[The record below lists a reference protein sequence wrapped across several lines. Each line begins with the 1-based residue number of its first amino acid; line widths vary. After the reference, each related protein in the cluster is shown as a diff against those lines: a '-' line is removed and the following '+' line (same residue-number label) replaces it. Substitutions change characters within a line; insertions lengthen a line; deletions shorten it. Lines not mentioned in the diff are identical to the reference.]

1 MNVFIFLNRVLRIT
15 VLGLGLVALWMLWE
29 RRERARPLLDLYVVW
44 EGAGYRLPAPLDRTP
59 VVVTRAITENVLQV
73 KDTNSLVWNMGLAGL
88 GGVFADGQDPR
99 WRSFALQTRSNLM
112 ADLVGRN
119 AALAV
124 VSTQNNRTGLGFLYV
139 GTNSHNLAIDLVAEG
154 RLRWLEDSTRMLPL
168 REQAM
173 LRAADRRARGER
185 LGLWR
190 SAGFRSDP

>member
-1 MNVFIFLNRVLRIT
+1 MNVFLVLNRVLRIA
-15 VLGLGLVALWMLWE
+15 VLGLGLGALWMLWE

-44 EGAGYRLPAPLDRTP
+44 EGVGYRVPPPLERTP

-73 KDTNSLVWNMGLAGL
+73 KDTNGLAWNVGLAGL
-88 GGVFADGQDPR
+88 GGVFTDGQDPR

-112 ADLVGRN
+112 VSLVGRS
-119 AALAV
+119 ASLAI
-124 VSTQNNRTGLGFLYV
+124 VSSQSNRTALGFLYV
-139 GTNSHNLAIDLVAEG
+139 GTNSQNLAVDLVTDG

-168 REQAM
+168 REQAL

-190 SAGFRSDP
+190 STVASTDP